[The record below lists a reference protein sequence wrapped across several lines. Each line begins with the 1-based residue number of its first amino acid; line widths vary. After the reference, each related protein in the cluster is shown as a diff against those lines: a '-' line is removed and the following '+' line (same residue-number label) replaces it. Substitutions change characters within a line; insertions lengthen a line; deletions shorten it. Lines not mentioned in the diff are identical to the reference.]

1 MRYEIKFILNSIEFD
16 KFKTWLLI
24 NTGFVKKYEPRLVN
38 SIYFDDLNNSSANDN
53 LAGIGIR
60 EKYRLRWYNKDF
72 SHLAKFEQSSEPA
85 SAAVLKYTESVV
97 DKKKTALW
105 SPR

>member
-38 SIYFDDLNNSSANDN
+38 SIYFDD
-53 LAGIGIR
+53 
-60 EKYRLRWYNKDF
+60 
-72 SHLAKFEQSSEPA
+72 
-85 SAAVLKYTESVV
+85 
-97 DKKKTALW
+97 
-105 SPR
+105 

>member
-53 LAGIGIR
+53 LAGVSIR

-72 SHLAKFEQSSEPA
+72 SHLAKFE
-85 SAAVLKYTESVV
+85 LKRRHNRLNY
-97 DKKKTALW
+97 KKYFDFI
-105 SPR
+105 PR

>member
-53 LAGIGIR
+53 LAGIGKLITFSSV
-60 EKYRLRWYNKDF
+60 KNSGFIILRLGIYLSLF
-72 SHLAKFEQSSEPA
+72 YFVFYLP
-85 SAAVLKYTESVV
+85 
-97 DKKKTALW
+97 
-105 SPR
+105 